1 MPATANRRAVTLVEV
16 LIAIFLMGI
25 GLMAI
30 LSLFPLGASQM
41 AQALKDQ
48 RCAEAGTNAA
58 ALARVL
64 WRQTCDDDPNTGS
77 SKFTVTRMA
86 VVNGQQP
93 AVPVQYPFSNQLFVA
108 ALDDPSYVPPPS
120 KPPLTAP
127 DYTSNAPLVPD
138 PNLPN
143 DPAAPTSYLSAMP
156 IVPRTGAP
164 NPTPLGPTNPPGPS
178 YPVFVDPIGWQ
189 ANAVNQNSA
198 NGTRQHQAWLPT
210 VPVQTNGSQINNG
223 VRTWRIPR
231 RTLYVRDTSVPSTGP
246 NTQPWI
252 PLGSAGTAR
261 VNNNPTPEAVALGS
275 PQRIFRLFSL
285 MDDMTFNY
293 NGTPDLDGDPRTAEA
308 ATAASTRKLDRQG
321 RYSWAY
327 LLRRRNNADRT
338 NVDVSVVV
346 YSGRSID
353 VPSAETAYQAAGVTG
368 TKSLTLIYGT
378 AASPNKPALRRGQW
392 VLDASLWDLAG
403 NLAPQGIFYR
413 VVNVDDSVANQLALE
428 LQTPLLGGPF
438 DPNNPNTPMRSI
450 IVMDNVVEV
459 FTRTGVTHVAPPLP
473 Y

>member
-64 WRQTCDDDPNTGS
+64 WRQACEDDPNTGPQ
-77 SKFTVTRMA
+77 KFYD
-86 VVNGQQP
+86 VNGRPRSHQRVVM
-93 AVPVQYPFSNQLFVA
+93 AM
-108 ALDDPSYVPPPS
+108 DDPSYNSVDPNYWIGVPDVPLNDLTPVVKPVPDFDANS
-120 KPPLTAP
+120 PRVTNPNQPNGPNGFFQTMPPL
-127 DYTSNAPLVPD
+127 
-138 PNLPN
+138 
-143 DPAAPTSYLSAMP
+143 
-156 IVPRTGAP
+156 PRSGAV
-164 NPTPLGPTNPPGPS
+164 GPS
-178 YPVFVDPIGWQ
+178 YPVFVDPIGWIS
-189 ANAVNQNSA
+189 NAATSI
-198 NGTRQHQAWLPT
+198 NGKPTLPHKWWLPT
-210 VPVQTNGSQINNG
+210 VPVTVGGNVGT
-223 VRTWRIPR
+223 VVWRIPR
-231 RTLYVRDTSVPSTGP
+231 RPLYVRDTSVLASATAP
-246 NTQPWI
+246 QPWI
-252 PLGSAGTAR
+252 QLGRAGTAT
-261 VNNNPTPEAVALGS
+261 VNGNNPTPEAMALATFA
-275 PQRIFRLFSL
+275 RIFKLFSL
-285 MDDMTFNY
+285 TDDMTFNY

-368 TKSLTLIYGT
+368 TKSLVLNYGT
-378 AASPNKPALRRGQW
+378 AASPNNKPALRRGQW
-392 VLDASLWDLAG
+392 ILDASLWDLAG

-413 VVNVDDSVANQLALE
+413 VVNVDDSTANQMALE

-438 DPNNPNTPMRSI
+438 DPNNPNTPLRSI